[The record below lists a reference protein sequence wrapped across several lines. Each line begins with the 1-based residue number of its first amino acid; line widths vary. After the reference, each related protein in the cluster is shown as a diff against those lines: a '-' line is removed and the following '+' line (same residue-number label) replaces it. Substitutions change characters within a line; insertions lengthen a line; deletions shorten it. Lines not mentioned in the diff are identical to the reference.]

1 MTTVEEPKAYNSS
14 ERASLC
20 ELLRETTYLVFVFLG
35 SNAAQSELIGSGTA
49 VAVNSRGDLLTAA
62 HVVTTRLP
70 VRAEDIK
77 DPNLV
82 ILAKRKSGTFS
93 RYGSPL
99 CGLSVDLVGGPLTGP
114 LTVDLAV
121 LRPVEAQRDV
131 EFLPMSTRAPIV
143 GESVLMA
150 GYPDDIE
157 LPFTFDQMLSA
168 SSIQVQAQR
177 VNLEISKRLMMIR
190 SGMIGHSA
198 GVTINQEFVGDFFHV
213 DNVLHSGASG
223 GPVLDS
229 KGEILG
235 ILTKRAITRV
245 PFEETPR
252 LRVPSGAAVA
262 ITPRILLPKLRELN
276 VLPERRNA

>member
-1 MTTVEEPKAYNSS
+1 MTTGNEPKAYNSS
-14 ERASLC
+14 ELTSMC
-20 ELLRETTYLVFVFLG
+20 ELLKETTYLVFLLLA
-35 SNAAQSELIGSGTA
+35 NRAAQPELIGSGTA
-49 VAVNSRGDLLTAA
+49 VAVNARGDLLTAA

-70 VRAEDIK
+70 IRAEDVA
-77 DPNLV
+77 DPNLI

-93 RYGSPL
+93 RYSSPL
-99 CGLSVDLVGGPLTGP
+99 CGLSVDLGELLTGP

-121 LRPVEAQRDV
+121 LRPVEAQSNV
-131 EFLPMSTRAPIV
+131 EFLPISRRAPTV

-157 LPFTFDQMLSA
+157 LPFSFGQMLPA
-168 SSIQVQAQR
+168 SSIQVQTQR

-190 SGMIGHSA
+190 SGMVGHSA
-198 GVTINQEFVGDFFHV
+198 GVRINEEYEGNFFHV

-229 KGEILG
+229 RGEILG

-245 PFEETPR
+245 PYEETPR

-262 ITPRILLPKLRELN
+262 ISPRILLPKLHELG
-276 VLPERRNA
+276 VLSRTS

>member
-1 MTTVEEPKAYNSS
+1 MKANETDSRHSS
-14 ERASLC
+14 ARMSLC
-20 ELLRETTYLVFVFLG
+20 QLLQETTYLVFVLLD
-35 SNAAQSELIGSGTA
+35 SNVGQPELISSGTA

-70 VRAEDIK
+70 VRAEDVH

-93 RYGSPL
+93 RYSSPL
-99 CGLSVDLVGGPLTGP
+99 CGLSVDLGKLLTGP
-114 LTVDLAV
+114 LAVDLAV
-121 LRPVEAQRDV
+121 LRPVEAQREV
-131 EFLPMSTRAPIV
+131 EFLPISTRAPIV

-157 LPFTFDQMLSA
+157 LPFSFDQMLPA
-168 SSIQVQAQR
+168 SSIQAQAQR
-177 VNLEISKRLMMIR
+177 MSLEISKRLMMIR

-198 GVTINQEFVGDFFHV
+198 GVTINQEYIGDFFHV

-229 KGEILG
+229 SGAILG
-235 ILTKRAITRV
+235 IVTKRAVTRV
-245 PFEETPR
+245 PYEETPR

-262 ITPRILLPKLRELN
+262 ITPRILLPKLRELD
-276 VLPERRNA
+276 VIPRTS

>member
-1 MTTVEEPKAYNSS
+1 MKVKVKEPAPQEPS
-14 ERASLC
+14 ERVSLC
-20 ELLRETTYLVFVFLG
+20 HLLQETTYLVFVLLDSRG
-35 SNAAQSELIGSGTA
+35 GPAELIGSGTA

-70 VRAEDIK
+70 VRPDDVQ

-82 ILAKRKSGTFS
+82 ILAKRKSGAFS
-93 RYGSPL
+93 RYSSPL
-99 CGLSVDLVGGPLTGP
+99 CGLSVDLGELLTGP

-121 LRPVEAQRDV
+121 LRPVEVQRDV
-131 EFLPMSTRAPIV
+131 AFLPMSTRSPTV

-157 LPFTFDQMLSA
+157 LPFSFDQMLPA
-168 SSIQVQAQR
+168 SFVQVQEQR
-177 VNLEISKRLMMIR
+177 VNLEVSKRLMMIR
-190 SGMIGHSA
+190 SGMVGHSA
-198 GVTINQEFVGDFFHV
+198 GVKINEDYEGDFFHV

-223 GPVLDS
+223 GPVVTET
-229 KGEILG
+229 GELLG

-245 PFEETPR
+245 AYEETPR

-262 ITPRILLPKLRELN
+262 ITPRILLPKLKELD
-276 VLPERRNA
+276 VLPGSA

>member
-1 MTTVEEPKAYNSS
+1 MDRTV
-14 ERASLC
+14 LC
-20 ELLRETTYLVFVFLG
+20 KRLRETTYLVFILLG
-35 SNAAQSELIGSGTA
+35 SDAGQPELIGSGTA

-70 VRAEDIK
+70 IRPDDVR
-77 DPNLV
+77 DPNLI
-82 ILAKRKSGTFS
+82 ILAKSNRSTFA
-93 RYGSPL
+93 RYSSPL
-99 CGLSVDLVGGPLTGP
+99 CGLSVDLGELLSRP

-121 LRPVEAQRDV
+121 LRPVEDQRDV
-131 EFLPMSTRAPIV
+131 QCLPLSTRPPVI
-143 GESVLMA
+143 GEQVLMA

-157 LPFTFDQMLSA
+157 LPFSFDQLLPS

-198 GVTINQEFVGDFFHV
+198 GVTINEEYSGHFFHV

-229 KGEILG
+229 DGELLG

-245 PFEETPR
+245 PYEDSPG

-262 ITPRILLPKLRELN
+262 ITPQILIPKLRELG
-276 VLPERRNA
+276 VFEEDE